1 MDMDGSIPKAARL
14 LWKFICPPP
23 NDSPLYTF
31 KLKLGR
37 NPGVPNCFY
46 VGYEVLLILADPKS
60 F

>member
-23 NDSPLYTF
+23 KDSPLYTF

-37 NPGVPNCFY
+37 NPGVANCFNVAY
-46 VGYEVLLILADPKS
+46 GVLLMLADSTS